1 MLACLDIFKALTKSG
16 LIYRRGILSKITRPF
31 WASSSV
37 NLFCLNI
44 AEKALPIS
52 QGIEPGPMSV
62 FPVVNSTILL
72 RSGSPTTTAINEYQY
87 KRLKH
92 GLNGVGI
99 ADLIIAQNAK
109 QNNCEIYSLFCATR
123 LLAWDTLVS
132 PNLFKPAFY

>member
-31 WASSSV
+31 RASSSV

-52 QGIEPGPMSV
+52 QGIEPGPISV

-72 RSGSPTTTAINEYQY
+72 RSGLPAIVLSRKNLYINPIYFLYNAVVLQ
-87 KRLKH
+87 KT
-92 GLNGVGI
+92 GLNLLKG
-99 ADLIIAQNAK
+99 AK
-109 QNNCEIYSLFCATR
+109 I
-123 LLAWDTLVS
+123 
-132 PNLFKPAFY
+132 